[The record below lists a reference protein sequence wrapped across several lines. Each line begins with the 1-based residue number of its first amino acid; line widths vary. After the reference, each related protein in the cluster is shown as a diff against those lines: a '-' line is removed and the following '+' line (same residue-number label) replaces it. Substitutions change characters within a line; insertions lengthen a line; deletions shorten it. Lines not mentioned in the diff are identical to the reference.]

1 MHYGAI
7 FQQGS
12 WNLVGISLHYSVH
25 AFSKEDH
32 CLTAVVGQVWLSS
45 PYLDLKWGNWAGPES
60 ILLRTFRNA
69 NSKERKNEKKPK
81 LPLMDVVLHTVTSVR
96 RYISRADIDTQSAQ
110 LSRFMSFIRKVKV
123 RRQERQSGLVYIK
136 QYDILKARV
145 WQTYCFRAG
154 AMSWTFTGPFESLLA
169 RFTPIPHL

>member
-45 PYLDLKWGNWAGPES
+45 PYLDLKWGNWKD
-60 ILLRTFRNA
+60 I
-69 NSKERKNEKKPK
+69 SKCKQQGEKKRKETKITPNGCCVTYGYK
-81 LPLMDVVLHTVTSVR
+81 CTALYFQSRHWYSKRSTLSLHVIHSQGKSSSTRTSVR
-96 RYISRADIDTQSAQ
+96 SSLHQT
-110 LSRFMSFIRKVKV
+110 VWH
-123 RRQERQSGLVYIK
+123 IK
-136 QYDILKARV
+136 STGVTDILFSSRSHV
-145 WQTYCFRAG
+145 MNIYR
-154 AMSWTFTGPFESLLA
+154 TFWKSA
-169 RFTPIPHL
+169 C